1 MSHEAHVEI
10 FEAFKD
16 VDKGIVTIPGA
27 LGDLV
32 DQIS

>member
-1 MSHEAHVEI
+1 MNHEAHVEI

-16 VDKGIVTIPGA
+16 IDEGVVIIPDA
-27 LGDLV
+27 LGRLV